1 MFKSIQ
7 NSIFILICFFTSSL
21 MLFAGGSTEESPPQE
36 RVLRIYAYD
45 SFVSEW
51 GPGPVI
57 IELFTEKTGIMV
69 EMTSAGDAGQV
80 LSRAILEKGN
90 PGADVVIGIDNNL
103 YPIAVKEEILSPYRP
118 LLLDHVPKSLHFG
131 EASYLTPYDYG
142 FFSIIYDSLKIEEP
156 PVSLEDLTDPRFE
169 DELVLM
175 DPRTS
180 TPGFGFLLWT
190 AAVYG
195 DDYLEYWK
203 RLNSSILTITE
214 GWDAGYGLFTS
225 GEAGLVLSYTSS
237 PAYHVEYEDSRRYR
251 AALFAEGH
259 YMQIEGLG
267 ILAGAENRDEAE
279 EFIDF
284 MLTVE
289 AQQEIPLTN
298 WMFPVRPELALPDS
312 FEYAVLPDKQ
322 LLLDYERVKEI
333 EEEINTEW
341 IGIVGR

>member
-1 MFKSIQ
+1 
-7 NSIFILICFFTSSL
+7 
-21 MLFAGGSTEESPPQE
+21 
-36 RVLRIYAYD
+36 VYAYD

-51 GPGPVI
+51 GPGPVLS
-57 IELFTEKTGIMV
+57 ELFTEKTGITVDMI
-69 EMTSAGDAGQV
+69 SAGDAGQV
-80 LSRAILEKGN
+80 LSRAILEKGD
-90 PGADVVIGIDNNL
+90 PGADLVIGIDNNL
-103 YPIAVKEEILSPYRP
+103 YPIAVSEDILSPYRSP
-118 LLLDHVPKSLHFG
+118 LLDKVPGSLHFG
-131 EASYLTPYDYG
+131 EKGLLTPYDYG
-142 FFSIIYDSLKIEEP
+142 FFSIIYDNQKVKEP

-195 DDYLEYWK
+195 DEYLEYWK
-203 RLNSSILTITE
+203 RLNASILTITE

-251 AALFAEGH
+251 AALFPEGH
-259 YMQIEGLG
+259 YMQIEGIG

-279 EFIDF
+279 AFIDF
-284 MLTVE
+284 MLSAE

-298 WMFPVRPELALPDS
+298 WMFPVRQDVSLPDS
-312 FEYAVLPDKQ
+312 FEYAVRPEKQ

-341 IGIVGR
+341 IGIVGGE